1 MVATEVYVC
10 KLHSSFEW
18 YWFVCSS
25 KVGEAE
31 FAVPGIATALFSA
44 SSLMIPGI
52 ALAYMHTRSS
62 NARLNESCC
71 NKDLFSL
78 SQTLWREG
86 CLQ

>member
-31 FAVPGIATALFSA
+31 FAVPGIATAFIQCEFFNDPWNC
-44 SSLMIPGI
+44 SSVH
-52 ALAYMHTRSS
+52 AHT
-62 NARLNESCC
+62 
-71 NKDLFSL
+71 
-78 SQTLWREG
+78 
-86 CLQ
+86 